1 MALPGTRLGNA
12 VQTQNG
18 NVVTITFDRPEMRN
32 AMDFETWA
40 ALGQELPRLAA
51 RDDVAA
57 IVFTGAGNEAFAA
70 GANIREFPQRR
81 MGSDQGRIYQEA
93 VVATMEAVL
102 QCPKPTI
109 AKIRGACVGGGLELA
124 ACCDLRVAADNARF
138 GIPIARIG
146 VLLGWRELQRVVQLV
161 GPAVT
166 MDLLLT
172 ARLMDAEEALRVGLI
187 THRVAADELDSYTD
201 KLLEAIL
208 NGSPF
213 VHRMHKRMLNILL
226 NNPTLQGL
234 SEEEEAMPLTC
245 FDSHDYKEGV
255 DAFLSKRRPRFT
267 GS

>member
-1 MALPGTRLGNA
+1 
-12 VQTQNG
+12 
-18 NVVTITFDRPEMRN
+18 
-32 AMDFETWA
+32 
-40 ALGQELPRLAA
+40 
-51 RDDVAA
+51 
-57 IVFTGAGNEAFAA
+57 
-70 GANIREFPQRR
+70 R

-161 GPAVT
+161 GPAAT
-166 MDLLLT
+166 MDVLLK
-172 ARLMDAEEALRVGLI
+172 ARLMDEEEALRVGLI

-213 VHRMHKRMLNILL
+213 VHRMRK
-226 NNPTLQGL
+226 
-234 SEEEEAMPLTC
+234 
-245 FDSHDYKEGV
+245 
-255 DAFLSKRRPRFT
+255 
-267 GS
+267 